1 MDVFDAIKKRRS
13 IRNFKPDA
21 IPDEVLDKLL
31 EALRLAPSGVNRQ
44 PWKFIVVKDKE
55 TREKIA
61 DACRF
66 NPSRATGQPF
76 IAEAPVVIV
85 ACGSEKTA
93 AARYRK
99 KEDGQMWVSDGAAV
113 IEEMKTGPVEYQSTM
128 LLDLAIAMDHLALTA
143 ASEGLGTCWIEGM
156 DEPEVKKILGIPDDV
171 KLAIVMPVGY
181 PVSWPEAKPRKPLEE
196 IICHDKY
203 G

>member
-13 IRNFKPDA
+13 IRNYKPDA
-21 IPDEVLDKLL
+21 IPDEVLDRLL

-44 PWKFIVVKDKE
+44 PWKFIVVRDKE

-61 DACRF
+61 AACRWKPART
-66 NPSRATGQPF
+66 NGQPF

-85 ACGSEKTA
+85 GCGSEKKA

-99 KEDGQMWVSDGAAV
+99 KEDGEIWVADGAAV
-113 IEEMKTGPVEYQSTM
+113 VEEMKTGSVEHQSTM
-128 LLDLAIAMDHLALTA
+128 LFDLAIAMDHLSLA
-143 ASEGLGTCWIEGM
+143 AAAEGLGTCWIEGM
-156 DEPEVKKILGIPDDV
+156 DEPEVKKILGIPDDI

-181 PVSWPEAKPRKPLEE
+181 PVSWPEAKPRKSLEE
-196 IICHDKY
+196 IICYDRY